1 MYVSFPVD
9 WLWNGS
15 RFVQISS
22 EWMMVSIST
31 PTTLGINSVV
41 QIQLVHNIIQLHMY
55 MYLGY
60 FISVIHC
67 TVMVTVYAS
76 VS

>member
-1 MYVSFPVD
+1 MEWEQVCADQLRVD
-9 WLWNGS
+9 DGEHLHSDNS
-15 RFVQISS
+15 RNQFSS
-22 EWMMVSIST
+22 ADTACSY
-31 PTTLGINSVV
+31 
-41 QIQLVHNIIQLHMY
+41 IQLHMY